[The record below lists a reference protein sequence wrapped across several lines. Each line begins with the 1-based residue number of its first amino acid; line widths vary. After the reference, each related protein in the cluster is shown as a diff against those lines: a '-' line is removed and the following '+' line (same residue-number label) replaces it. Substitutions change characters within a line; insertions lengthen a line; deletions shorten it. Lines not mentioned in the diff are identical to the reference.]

1 MLIAR
6 REARRWISSRSRELE
21 MSHLKRIVY
30 SISLASTITALALFF
45 IDEGGPGLLIP
56 GFVLELWLAIVF
68 FIDPEEILFTSHAW
82 GGNILAYSILSY
94 GLSWLATGIRV
105 AYFGETKSNK
115 RWQPT
120 PR

>member
-1 MLIAR
+1 
-6 REARRWISSRSRELE
+6 
-21 MSHLKRIVY
+21 MSHLKRILYCV
-30 SISLASTITALALFF
+30 SFASTITALALFF
-45 IDEGGPGLLIP
+45 VDEGGLGLLIP
-56 GFVLELWLAIVF
+56 GFFLELWLAIFV

-105 AYFGETKSNK
+105 AYFGEMKSNK
-115 RWQPT
+115 RLQPT